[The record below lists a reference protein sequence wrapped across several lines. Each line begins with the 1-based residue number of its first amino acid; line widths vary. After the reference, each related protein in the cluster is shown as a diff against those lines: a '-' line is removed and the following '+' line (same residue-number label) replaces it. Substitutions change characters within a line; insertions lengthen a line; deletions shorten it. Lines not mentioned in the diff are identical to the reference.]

1 MEIVT
6 YLTSPKIKN
15 IIIFTLV
22 SILALQTLYFIHVSG
37 VNILHLDD
45 WRVVP
50 LAQSMKNG
58 DPFWQ
63 IEEFVLYNDQ
73 RAIFPNLILLVN
85 VVLTSWNVMYT
96 LYFGWFLLALS
107 IVPTYLILKKTDYRL
122 IWIIIPI
129 VAFLFNPAQYVT
141 LLMDV
146 ASRWLLLTSLGII
159 FSVYFINRVQFQK
172 SALLPAILFAI
183 IASFSSILGL
193 AVWIVGVLSLT
204 NFDKTKKTPLIIWVS
219 SAFVVFLMYSTNY
232 TYGHEANPINPFGF
246 FTLDFL
252 QKILLY
258 LSNGLIP
265 HATSLLVIQMIAG
278 FVIISLIIGGPI
290 YLRLRQKEIKAIVP
304 WIQFGLIGLIGALA
318 TVATRIGFENFPFPH
333 YITIAV
339 FSQISALVIATVIF
353 VQIHNGSSDIR
364 KKTVASMIFLIF
376 IVITVF
382 PLSASYIWGWNA
394 GFNWHEARY
403 ADLECLTNPIF
414 DFNCSKFAYHKD
426 MLQKNG
432 KILKEV
438 HLGPFANQNE
448 SLTYLQDPL
457 LREENWEKM
466 EENLEGSG
474 AIEYVDS
481 KPIGSD
487 GKIQVSKI
495 KTLIDMAG
503 WGVVS
508 SDKISIESKIRE
520 LLDLPE
526 GYLRVVGAYVFID
539 NKIHTKVH
547 YGLVRPDIS
556 EIYVKVSSNSGWN
569 GIIDLRELSP
579 ECHDVSVRL
588 VNGNQYFEITSEYQ
602 ICIN

>member
-1 MEIVT
+1 M
-6 YLTSPKIKN
+6 
-15 IIIFTLV
+15 V
-22 SILALQTLYFIHVSG
+22 SMLALQTLYFIHVSG
-37 VNILHLDD
+37 VNTPHLDD
-45 WRVVP
+45 WYYVP

-58 DPFWQ
+58 DPFW
-63 IEEFVLYNDQ
+63 EVKEFVLYADQ
-73 RAIFPNLILLVN
+73 RPIFPNLILLVN

-129 VAFLFNPAQYVT
+129 VAFLFNLAQYET
-141 LLMDV
+141 FLMDV
-146 ASRWLLLTSLGII
+146 ASRWMLLTSLGII

-172 SALLPAILFAI
+172 AALLPAILFAI
-183 IASFSSILGL
+183 IASFSSFIGL
-193 AVWIVGVLSLT
+193 VLWIVGVLSLT

-219 SAFVVFLMYSTNY
+219 SAFVVFLIYSTNY
-232 TYGHEANPINPFGF
+232 TYDFELHPINPRGTS
-246 FTLDFL
+246 TLDSF
-252 QKILLY
+252 QNILLY

-265 HATSLLVIQMIAG
+265 HPTSLLVIQLIAG

-304 WIQFGLIGLIGALA
+304 WIQFGLIGLIGALIA
-318 TVATRIGFENFPFPH
+318 VLVRAGDPEFPLPH

-339 FSQISALVIATVIF
+339 FAQISALVIATVIF
-353 VQIHNGSSDIR
+353 LQIHNGLSDIR
-364 KKTVASMIFLIF
+364 KKRVASKIFLIL
-376 IVITVF
+376 IVITII
-382 PLSASYIWGWNA
+382 PLSASHIWGWNS

-403 ADLECLTNPIF
+403 SDLECLTNPIF
-414 DFNCSKFAYHKD
+414 NFNCSKFDIHKD
-426 MLQKNG
+426 LIQKNA
-432 KILKEV
+432 KILKEL
-438 HLGPFANQNE
+438 HLGPFANQDE

-487 GKIQVSKI
+487 GKIQVNKI

-508 SDKISIESKIRE
+508 TDKISIESKIRE
-520 LLDLPE
+520 LIDLPE

-547 YGLVRPDIS
+547 YGVARSDIY
-556 EIYVKVSSNSGWN
+556 ETYVEVTTKNSGWN

-588 VNGNQYFEITSEYQ
+588 VNGNQYYEITSEYQ